1 MIRIAAALISGLVIG
16 AGLTV
21 SHMINP
27 RKILDFLDL
36 AAIPAGGWDPSLALV
51 MAGAVVTTALGYAM
65 SFRRTRPWFAD
76 KFAVPTRRDI
86 DIRLVG
92 GAILFGLGWGLV
104 GFCPGPA
111 LAALSIGGL
120 DVAIFVAAMA
130 AGMALY
136 HLLFERTPPTGAT
149 TAPDHRARSN

>member
-1 MIRIAAALISGLVIG
+1 MARIIVALLTGLVIG

-21 SHMINP
+21 SQMVNP

-36 AAIPAGGWDPSLALV
+36 LAIPEGAWDPSLALV
-51 MAGAVVTTALGYAM
+51 MAGAVVTAALGYRLA
-65 SFRRTRPWFAD
+65 FRRSRPLFAE

-86 DIRLVG
+86 DIRLIG
-92 GAILFGLGWGLV
+92 GAVLFGLGWGLV

-111 LAALSIGGL
+111 LSALAIGGPTVL
-120 DVAIFVAAMA
+120 IFVTAMA

-136 HLLFERTPPTGAT
+136 YVLFERTKT
-149 TAPDHRARSN
+149 